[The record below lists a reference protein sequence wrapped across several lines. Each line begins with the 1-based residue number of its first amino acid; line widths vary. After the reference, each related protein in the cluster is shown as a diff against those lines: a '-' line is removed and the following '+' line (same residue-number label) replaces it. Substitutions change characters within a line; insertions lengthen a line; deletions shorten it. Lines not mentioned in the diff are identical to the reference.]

1 MLKSK
6 IALAVLFAVL
16 TGCSSYTLP
25 KFDPVLYPRVHSAY
39 DLTLYW
45 NVRNEGS
52 GVAIPGFIK
61 NTRFAYIR
69 DLELTATLFD
79 DGGKKLNEATF
90 IFFPRQI
97 EMDEPIPF
105 TLNIGLT
112 NGQKP
117 AKIRFFYRYR
127 LPERD
132 YGDTPYSY
140 TFEEELR

>member
-1 MLKSK
+1 MIRAS
-6 IALAVLFAVL
+6 IVLAVVFAVL
-16 TGCSSYTLP
+16 TGCSSYIPP
-25 KFDPVLYPRVHSAY
+25 KFDPALYPHAHAFY

-45 NVRNEGS
+45 NVQNEGM
-52 GVAIPGFIK
+52 GVVIPGFVK

-79 DGGKKLNEATF
+79 DSGKKLNEATF
-90 IFFPRQI
+90 LFFPRLI
-97 EMDEPIPF
+97 EMDEYIPF
-105 TLNIGLT
+105 TLNIALP

-140 TFEEELR
+140 TFEEKLR